1 VTPLVAEVPLADE
14 ADTVASQP
22 DVADAAVAVLEA
34 LGEADVEV
42 AEAELDEELPEL
54 GVVPGADAKVE
65 KLPVKKPA
73 ARRRPTPAKKP
84 APSGEPEAEAE
95 ED

>member
-1 VTPLVAEVPLADE
+1 MPLGDEAGAEVGE
-14 ADTVASQP
+14 AGA
-22 DVADAAVAVLEA
+22 ADAGLVVDAA
-34 LGEADVEV
+34 LGEADVEAV
-42 AEAELDEELPEL
+42 EAEIAELDEELPEL

-65 KLPVKKPA
+65 KLPVKKAA

-84 APSGEPEAEAE
+84 VPSGEPEAEAE

>member
-1 VTPLVAEVPLADE
+1 VPLGDAGGVE
-14 ADTVASQP
+14 VGQT
-22 DVADAAVAVLEA
+22 DAAVAGLGVDTA
-34 LGEADVEV
+34 LGEADAEAVEV
-42 AEAELDEELPEL
+42 EIAELDEELPEL
-54 GVVPGADAKVE
+54 EAHPGTDAKVE

-84 APSGEPEAEAE
+84 APSGKPEVEAE

>member
-1 VTPLVAEVPLADE
+1 MLFR
-14 ADTVASQP
+14 S
-22 DVADAAVAVLEA
+22 
-34 LGEADVEV
+34 
-42 AEAELDEELPEL
+42 
-54 GVVPGADAKVE
+54 DAKVE

-84 APSGEPEAEAE
+84 VPSGEPEAEAE